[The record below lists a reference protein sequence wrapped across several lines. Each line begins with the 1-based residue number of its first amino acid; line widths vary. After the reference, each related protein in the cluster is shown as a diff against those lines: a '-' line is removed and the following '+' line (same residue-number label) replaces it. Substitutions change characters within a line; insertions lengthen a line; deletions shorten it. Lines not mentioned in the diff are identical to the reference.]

1 MSRIKEYYQDEHGN
15 WLPEAEEILA
25 KATATQTTNKGTCRL
40 LPLDKPEDFSTELN
54 DVKLRTTMNIEL
66 NTIELDILHHAL
78 ETLHGTMGFFLVLME
93 RTVDAK
99 QLETKLAEALKN
111 SRIASEGCGSH
122 DSLTNPARNAEE

>member
-1 MSRIKEYYQDEHGN
+1 MSRIEENYQDEHGN

-25 KATATQTTNKGTCRL
+25 KATATQTTNKGTCTL
-40 LPLDKPEDFSTELN
+40 LPLDKLEDFSTELN

-66 NTIELDILHHAL
+66 NTIELDILHYAVQ
-78 ETLHGTMGFFLVLME
+78 TLRRMAFFLVLMKW
-93 RTVDAK
+93 TADAK

-111 SRIASEGCGSH
+111 SRMASEGCGSH